1 MNKNIENTNTNMM
14 GDNNKIDRTKNK
26 INDNSV
32 TKNTINNNNKIIP
45 RNKNGNK
52 KQNQNNNV
60 NKQKQNKNILPPQE
74 KPTFENGKYACK
86 LDELFSSTI
95 LNPEINDISFLRPNL
110 ELLYKTGKDAE
121 MIAYV
126 DAYRKRDGLVVLNNI
141 CTENLFLSDHIL
153 VNLDPEEELLNRIG
167 ECVSFK
173 GNVYKY
179 GDKYSVNV
187 SEVKDLNYMQPR
199 QLSYETVFIKDNVE
213 AIFENLNNKQ
223 YRDNIVITL
232 ATKLNML
239 STYLF
244 GAEKFIIGMI
254 FDFYYMRTR
263 NQNLSGNKF
272 NNDLI
277 QSSHRFVAIFSD
289 IIFRLESGL
298 ITNFEE
304 LRFRVLQLCMLT
316 NPLPV
321 NVEDLNNPY
330 ILMSLSRFCGENN
343 IDIGYVINNYLKSVY
358 KRYKLKKVKKS
369 IKMEVILKEI
379 ETAIVNVVSRV

>member
-1 MNKNIENTNTNMM
+1 MSK
-14 GDNNKIDRTKNK
+14 NNKIYGHKIENNDIGGDAINK
-26 INDNSV
+26 GNSTIDNSI
-32 TKNTINNNNKIIP
+32 TKNNNKIIP
-45 RNKNGNK
+45 KGKNAKK
-52 KQNQNNNV
+52 KQSYDN
-60 NKQKQNKNILPPQE
+60 KQNKNILPPQE

-126 DAYRKRDGLVVLNNI
+126 DAYRKRDGLIVLNNI

-199 QLSYETVFIKDNVE
+199 QLSYETVFIKDNVKT
-213 AIFENLNNKQ
+213 IFENLNNKQ

-263 NQNLSGNKF
+263 NNNLSGNKF

-343 IDIGYVINNYLKSVY
+343 IDIGYVMNNYLKSVY

-369 IKMEVILKEI
+369 IKTEVILKEI

>member
-1 MNKNIENTNTNMM
+1 MSK
-14 GDNNKIDRTKNK
+14 NNKIYGHKIENNDIGSDAINK
-26 INDNSV
+26 GNSTIDNSI
-32 TKNTINNNNKIIP
+32 TKNNNKIIP
-45 RNKNGNK
+45 KGKNAKK
-52 KQNQNNNV
+52 KQSYDN
-60 NKQKQNKNILPPQE
+60 KQNKNILPPQE

-126 DAYRKRDGLVVLNNI
+126 DAYRKRDGLIVLNNI

-213 AIFENLNNKQ
+213 TIFENLNNKQ

-343 IDIGYVINNYLKSVY
+343 IDIGYVMNNYLKSVY

-369 IKMEVILKEI
+369 IKTEVILKEI

>member
-1 MNKNIENTNTNMM
+1 MSK
-14 GDNNKIDRTKNK
+14 NNKIYGHKIENNDIGSDAINK
-26 INDNSV
+26 GNSTIDNSI
-32 TKNTINNNNKIIP
+32 TKNNNKIIP
-45 RNKNGNK
+45 KGKNAKK
-52 KQNQNNNV
+52 KQSYD

-74 KPTFENGKYACK
+74 KPSFENGKYACK

-167 ECVSFK
+167 ECASFK

-213 AIFENLNNKQ
+213 TIFENLNNKQ

-263 NQNLSGNKF
+263 NNNLSGNKF

-358 KRYKLKKVKKS
+358 KRYKLKKVKES
-369 IKMEVILKEI
+369 IKTKIMLEEI
-379 ETAIVNVVSRV
+379 ENAIVNVVSRV